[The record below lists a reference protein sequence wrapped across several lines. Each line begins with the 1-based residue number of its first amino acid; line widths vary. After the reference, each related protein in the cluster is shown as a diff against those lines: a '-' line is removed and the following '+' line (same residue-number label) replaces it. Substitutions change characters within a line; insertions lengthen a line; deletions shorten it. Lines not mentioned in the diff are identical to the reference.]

1 MLKLRCSYC
10 NTTFQGKCAEHS
22 LNRHLKNFAYKDTGK
37 RGNHPAEWSQ
47 EFKRLGEERKFWKR
61 PESKMDAEEQRALAV
76 AKNQLKS
83 KENESRAKEKIRD
96 AFDKI
101 E

>member
-1 MLKLRCSYC
+1 
-10 NTTFQGKCAEHS
+10 
-22 LNRHLKNFAYKDTGK
+22 
-37 RGNHPAEWSQ
+37 
-47 EFKRLGEERKFWKR
+47 
-61 PESKMDAEEQRALAV
+61 MDAEEQRALAV